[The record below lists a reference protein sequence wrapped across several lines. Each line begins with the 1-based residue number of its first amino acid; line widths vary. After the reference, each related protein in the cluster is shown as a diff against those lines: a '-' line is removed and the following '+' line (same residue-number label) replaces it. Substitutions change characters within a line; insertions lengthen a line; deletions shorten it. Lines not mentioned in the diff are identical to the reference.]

1 MGAYLA
7 SLPADS
13 AILASGGLGALGFS
27 LLLLAGALFLGALL
41 NPQRRA

>member
-1 MGAYLA
+1 MGDWIS

-27 LLLLAGALFLGALL
+27 LLLLTGALFLGALSD
-41 NPQRRA
+41 PQRRV